1 MEFINYLMH
10 IKYSYVFVSVFVILT
25 CTKMVISLI
34 EWIAQNIGLETRGM
48 RRQRETQAKLKAHEK
63 QIEKLDEKYDLLIDK
78 IDRMVTNL
86 DNHIE
91 DSKLD
96 NQAIVRDNISRFY
109 RYIKSSKHQYILDQ
123 DLQNYISMFDRYS
136 KDHGN
141 GYVHDI
147 VDPYMRSLPV
157 FLSTEQAEEYFNEK

>member
-1 MEFINYLMH
+1 M
-10 IKYSYVFVSVFVILT
+10 
-25 CTKMVISLI
+25 
-34 EWIAQNIGLETRGM
+34 
-48 RRQRETQAKLKAHEK
+48 
-63 QIEKLDEKYDLLIDK
+63 D
-78 IDRMVTNL
+78 
-86 DNHIE
+86 
-91 DSKLD
+91 
-96 NQAIVRDNISRFY
+96 
-109 RYIKSSKHQYILDQ
+109 QYILDQ

>member
-1 MEFINYLMH
+1 MDM
-10 IKYSYVFVSVFVILT
+10 
-25 CTKMVISLI
+25 SLKI
-34 EWIAQNIGLETRGM
+34 RYANSKGEES
-48 RRQRETQAKLKAHEK
+48 
-63 QIEKLDEKYDLLIDK
+63 IDSPCNV
-78 IDRMVTNL
+78 RFNA
-86 DNHIE
+86 NHIQ

-96 NQAIVRDNISRFY
+96 NQAILRDNISRLY